1 MNEDSLLTIGKI
13 TGVHGLK
20 GNLKVWSFA
29 ESVDTFG
36 KGRQIQLKSEDEEKG
51 KIYTI
56 LTSSARKKGVLI
68 SLAHVDNVNL
78 AEQLIGKEI
87 LIRKDQLP
95 EMEED
100 VWYWEDLYG
109 LTVLDT
115 VQGKLGTIERIFPT
129 NANDMLV
136 VTDGNKKSE
145 ILIPMH
151 EHFIES
157 VDLEAK
163 IMTTTLPEG
172 MCPDGKDSKK
182 NGE

>member
-1 MNEDSLLTIGKI
+1 MIEDSLMTIGKV

-20 GNLKVWSFA
+20 GNLKIWSFA

-36 KGRQIQLKSEDEEKG
+36 KGRQIHLKSEHEERG
-51 KIYTI
+51 EIYTI

-68 SLAHVDNVNL
+68 NLEHVNTLEL
-78 AEQLIGKEI
+78 AEELIGKEI
-87 LIRKDQLP
+87 LISKDQLP
-95 EMEED
+95 EIEENA
-100 VWYWEDLYG
+100 WYWQDLYG
-109 LTVLDT
+109 LTVIDT

-136 VTDGNKKSE
+136 VTEKNGKSE

-151 EHFIES
+151 EHFIVS

-172 MCPDGKDSKK
+172 MCSDGKDSK
-182 NGE
+182 NNE

>member
-1 MNEDSLLTIGKI
+1 MMEDSLLTIGKI

-36 KGRQIQLKSEDEEKG
+36 KGRQIQLKSEHEEKG
-51 KIYTI
+51 KMYTI
-56 LTSSARKKGVLI
+56 LTASARKKGVLI
-68 SLAHVDNVNL
+68 NLEQVNTLEL
-78 AEQLIGKEI
+78 AEELIGKEI
-87 LIRKDQLP
+87 LISKDQLP
-95 EMEED
+95 EIEENA
-100 VWYWEDLYG
+100 WYWEDLYG
-109 LTVLDT
+109 LTVIDR

-136 VTDGNKKSE
+136 VTEKDGTSE

-163 IMTTTLPEG
+163 IVSTTLPEG
-172 MCPDGKDSKK
+172 MGSDGQDSKN
-182 NGE
+182 NG